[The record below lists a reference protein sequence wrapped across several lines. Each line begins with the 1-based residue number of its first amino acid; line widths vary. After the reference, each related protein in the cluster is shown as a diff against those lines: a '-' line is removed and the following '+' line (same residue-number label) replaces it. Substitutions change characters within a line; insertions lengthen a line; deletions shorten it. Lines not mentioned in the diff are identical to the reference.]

1 MRSWFFLFSCN
12 LMWALQF
19 TCIKLVQDQ
28 VGTLATVWGPMTLA
42 TLMLYPMVRK
52 EKRSDTEPNR
62 RKASDILIYFLMASL
77 GVFPAQVWTTWG
89 TRMST
94 ASNAAL
100 VALTAPI
107 TMAVLAA
114 IILGERM
121 TSIRWLSFGFALV
134 GVIMC
139 SVSDLRHMDFQRGY
153 WAGNLLVFLG
163 LTGSGF
169 YNTFSKKMMERYTPM
184 EMLFYTYIAMFVI
197 MTPLVLIKERDVF
210 ARIPQFTLH
219 TWTGLALLI
228 FFHNFL
234 SMVLWLKALKKL
246 DAIQAALSNYL
257 ITFFGVPIAAIWL
270 GERLSLAGL
279 VGGILVLGSTLL
291 ITLWEA
297 RRAEEA
303 VPT

>member
-1 MRSWFFLFSCN
+1 
-12 LMWALQF
+12 
-19 TCIKLVQDQ
+19 
-28 VGTLATVWGPMTLA
+28 MTLA
-42 TLMLYPMVRK
+42 TLMLYPMVRR

-62 RKASDILIYFLMASL
+62 RRASDIFFYFLMATL

-100 VALTAPI
+100 IALTAPI
-107 TMAVLAA
+107 TMATLAA

-121 TSIRWLSFGFALV
+121 TSLRWISFGFALF
-134 GVIMC
+134 GVALC
-139 SVSDLRHMDFQRGY
+139 SVSDLRHMDFARGY
-153 WAGNLLVFLG
+153 WTGNLLVFLG

-169 YNTFSKKMMERYTPM
+169 YNTYSKKMMERYTPM
-184 EMLFYTYIAMFVI
+184 EMLFYTYLAMFFI

-210 ARIPQFTLH
+210 ARIPHFTAH
-219 TWTGLALLI
+219 TWAGMVLLI

-257 ITFFGVPIAAIWL
+257 ITFFGVPIAAVWL
-270 GERLSLAGL
+270 GERLTWAGV

-291 ITLWEA
+291 ITQWETSRTGKPA
-297 RRAEEA
+297 
-303 VPT
+303 PT

>member
-1 MRSWFFLFSCN
+1 
-12 LMWALQF
+12 MWALQF